1 MKNFFI
7 ITPTFND
14 WRSLNKVLHEIDKKV
29 SKMKGKFSV
38 IVINDAS
45 TIKLN
50 LKLKRLK
57 KLKKIIIITNKKNLG
72 SQKSIS
78 LGLKYL
84 TKIKTKSI
92 ITVIDSDGEDNPKKI
107 KELIDQAQKNPHSV
121 ITANRLKRKENIIYN
136 FCYKMH
142 LLITLILTGKY
153 IDFGN
158 YSSFC
163 SINLNKLLRGSD
175 TFLAYSA
182 AIAKNAES
190 IKSYY
195 ISKKKRYYG
204 KSKVKILFLIQH
216 SINIISVF
224 KFNVLKSSILFCI
237 LLILLILLNLIT
249 KNFIIYFII
258 LFVAIFNIII
268 SYKHKSKSNLK
279 NYLSFIANIREY
291 KN

>member
-1 MKNFFI
+1 MRNFFI
-7 ITPTFND
+7 ITPMFND
-14 WRSLNKVLHEIDKKV
+14 WRSLNKVLREIDKKV
-29 SKMKGKFSV
+29 YKMKGKFSV

-45 TIKLN
+45 TIKPN

-57 KLKKIIIITNKKNLG
+57 KLKKIILITNKKNLG

-175 TFLAYSA
+175 AFLAYSA

-195 ISKKKRYYG
+195 ISKKKRYYD

-224 KFNVLKSSILFCI
+224 KFNVLRSSILFC
-237 LLILLILLNLIT
+237 ILLILLNLIT

-268 SYKHKSKSNLK
+268 SYKHKSKLNLK
-279 NYLSFIANIREY
+279 NYLSFVANIREY

>member
-1 MKNFFI
+1 MSNFVI
-7 ITPTFND
+7 LTPTFND
-14 WRSLNKVLHEIDKKV
+14 WRSLNKVLREIDKKV
-29 SKMKGKFSV
+29 YKMKGKFSV

-45 TIKLN
+45 TIKPY

-163 SINLNKLLRGSD
+163 SINLNKLLRGSG
-175 TFLAYSA
+175 TSLAYSA

-224 KFNVLKSSILFCI
+224 KFNVLRSSILFC
-237 LLILLILLNLIT
+237 ILLILLNLIT

-268 SYKHKSKSNLK
+268 SYKHKSKLNLK

>member
-1 MKNFFI
+1 MRNFFI
-7 ITPTFND
+7 ITPMFND
-14 WRSLNKVLHEIDKKV
+14 WRSLNKVLREIDKKV
-29 SKMKGKFSV
+29 YKMKGKFSV

-45 TIKLN
+45 TIKPN

-57 KLKKIIIITNKKNLG
+57 KLKKIILITNKKNLG

-195 ISKKKRYYG
+195 ISKKKRYYD
-204 KSKVKILFLIQH
+204 KSKVEILFLIQH

-224 KFNVLKSSILFCI
+224 RFNVLRSSILFC
-237 LLILLILLNLIT
+237 ILLILLNLIT

-268 SYKHKSKSNLK
+268 SYKHKSKLNLK